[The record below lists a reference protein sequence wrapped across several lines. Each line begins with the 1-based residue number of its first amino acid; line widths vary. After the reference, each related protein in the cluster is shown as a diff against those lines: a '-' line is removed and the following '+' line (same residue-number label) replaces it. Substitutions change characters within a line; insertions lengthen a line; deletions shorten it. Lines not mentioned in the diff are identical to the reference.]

1 LVSAYDLKSGDIIW
15 EKNYNPQ
22 YESTYGLSFAMEM
35 DFTLGGNLIMKGY
48 RSKIPFRGSWYNGHY
63 IEREVDLGSGSTVKE
78 YLNTK
83 DMITTGV
90 RTNPAKSANQSSFFV
105 YNAWGGSFKFFPVV
119 IDVENDTI
127 ITSYEFDE
135 QRIMQF
141 TNLTSDQQASLRVD
155 GPFTKDNKTF
165 TFLAQYVINNKPI
178 QWLWKTDNE
187 ARVIEKREISSKFGE
202 YYMRVEQ
209 KDSLIE
215 LITATDDGFIFHG
228 HQGYMLMDMDGN
240 VVRRNSK
247 VTIDGKKAGILS
259 VNSIKNTEDMVY
271 VVRFQEDNDIYI
283 YKETK
288 DKKYIQAA
296 HLINPNSKAFA
307 FLPGHI
313 FQSSDH
319 GLVISGSFSMD
330 TVFSSTR
337 RCLLNCVGWPA
348 IMKISAE
355 TLGIPT
361 STSDVGQQ
369 NVAYSITPNPSSD
382 QITVTIP
389 EINNAVT
396 LHITDQVGRSVWVQ
410 DISDTETGIDVSGLA
425 SGMYFVSLVDVASG
439 RQLGKVKKLV
449 KVE

>member
-1 LVSAYDLKSGDIIW
+1 VIITRPKEYGNTVIFNVSNYNTFYTGTLVSAYDLKSGDIIW

-247 VTIDGKKAGILS
+247 VTIDGKKAGIVS

-313 FQSSDH
+313 FQ
-319 GLVISGSFSMD
+319 
-330 TVFSSTR
+330 
-337 RCLLNCVGWPA
+337 
-348 IMKISAE
+348 
-355 TLGIPT
+355 
-361 STSDVGQQ
+361 
-369 NVAYSITPNPSSD
+369 
-382 QITVTIP
+382 
-389 EINNAVT
+389 
-396 LHITDQVGRSVWVQ
+396 
-410 DISDTETGIDVSGLA
+410 
-425 SGMYFVSLVDVASG
+425 
-439 RQLGKVKKLV
+439 
-449 KVE
+449 